1 MTPEF
6 PSACI
11 FDLDGVICDTAKYHF
26 HSWQIIAGTLDIQF
40 DHAMNESL
48 KGVSRVESLKLL
60 LKWGN
65 MQVSESRF
73 NELLEKKNEHYIE
86 LISQMSPDEIFPGVL
101 EFIQELKETG
111 VLVALGSASKNARI
125 VLKKLNI
132 TQLFDA
138 IVDGRHVTESKPSP
152 EVFLLAA
159 RKLSVSPEKCFVFE
173 DASVGI
179 QAAVSAGMRVI
190 GIGDPKVL
198 NGADFHLKGLD
209 QLDLATFKRMII
221 NLN

>member
-1 MTPEF
+1 MRPGL
-6 PSACI
+6 PAACI

-26 HSWQIIAGTLDIQF
+26 KSWENIAGKLGIQF
-40 DHAMNESL
+40 NIEMNEAL

-65 MQVSESRF
+65 MPVSESRF
-73 NELLEKKNEHYIE
+73 NELLGKKNEHYIE

-101 EFIQELKETG
+101 EFIHQLKESG
-111 VLVALGSASKNARI
+111 VLIALGSASKNAGI

-132 TQLFDA
+132 TQLFDV
-138 IVDGRHVTESKPSP
+138 IVDGRDVTESKPSP

-159 RKLSVSPEKCFVFE
+159 SKLGVSPEKCFVFE
-173 DASVGI
+173 DALAGI
-179 QAAVSAGMRVI
+179 QAAIAAGMRVI
-190 GIGDPKVL
+190 GIGDPGIL

-209 QLDLATFKRMII
+209 QFDLATFKKMII